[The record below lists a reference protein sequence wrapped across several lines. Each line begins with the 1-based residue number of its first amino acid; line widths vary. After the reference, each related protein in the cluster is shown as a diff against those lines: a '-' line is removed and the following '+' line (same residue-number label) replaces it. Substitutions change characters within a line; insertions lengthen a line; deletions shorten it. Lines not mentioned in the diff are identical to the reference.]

1 MPSSNSHSSSRSGR
15 SSSSQGASVDSRG
28 GAPGNWR
35 LGDQLYSSEEQRSSS
50 SRTSTISSQGG
61 QTTPCSSSQGTIRPS
76 STHSTRTTATSTH
89 SFLARAAMD
98 PYHHISISS
107 YTSSPASRSSSTSS
121 TVSLSSS
128 TIPPVDVLLGAAWA
142 LWKRFDALHF
152 ALEIDKAD
160 IQDTL
165 SSRGYSSTL
174 VNSVMADAKEITD
187 EADKAVKI
195 LMEVDMDRPE
205 WDDKK
210 AEAAVL
216 LQRAEELVEAFEK
229 SQERKGV
236 EREVKKV
243 R

>member
-1 MPSSNSHSSSRSGR
+1 
-15 SSSSQGASVDSRG
+15 
-28 GAPGNWR
+28 
-35 LGDQLYSSEEQRSSS
+35 
-50 SRTSTISSQGG
+50 
-61 QTTPCSSSQGTIRPS
+61 
-76 STHSTRTTATSTH
+76 
-89 SFLARAAMD
+89 MD